1 MRVEQAWR
9 TLKSSIKLR
18 PVYHWAPH
26 RIHAHI
32 ALSILSLLL
41 ERVAERACGDT
52 WRNIRDD
59 LGQIKL
65 ARLSGPNGTI
75 WQVTEP
81 GTAARKRLKSM
92 EIPNPPAILGHA

>member
-26 RIHAHI
+26 RIHAHV
-32 ALSILSLLL
+32 ALSVFSLLL

-59 LGQIKL
+59 LEQIKL

-81 GTAARKRLKSM
+81 GPDARK
-92 EIPNPPAILGHA
+92 IANPPAILDHA